1 MEVLTLMKTE
11 TNIKAIAFDWVF
23 KGLIAV
29 VCFLVKD
36 MREDIKQLMQVVP
49 ALQAKVDM
57 ITDQRLIDKFRIYQ
71 VLPMKPEDDITYD
84 SLKR

>member
-1 MEVLTLMKTE
+1 MKAE

-36 MREDIKQLMQVVP
+36 IREDVKQLMQTVP
-49 ALQAKVDM
+49 ALQAKVD
-57 ITDQRLIDKFRIYQ
+57 ILSDQRLVDKFRTYQ
-71 VLPMKPEDDITYD
+71 NIPMRPEEEITYD
-84 SLKR
+84 SLKRK

>member
-1 MEVLTLMKTE
+1 MKQDAVSK
-11 TNIKAIAFDWVF
+11 IKANVFDYVF

-36 MREDIKQLMQVVP
+36 MRDDIKQIMQTVP

-57 ITDQRLIDKFRIYQ
+57 MTDQRLIEKLRTFQ
-71 VLPMKPEDDITYD
+71 VLPAKPEEEITYD
-84 SLKR
+84 SLKRN